1 MKAIECL
8 RKKGSSPRLR
18 KHPSR
23 YAKVDREIGEVN
35 EKNNLSEARHMR
47 VSPTGAPQRE
57 DPTGEA

>member
-35 EKNNLSEARHMR
+35 EKNNLSEARHESFTYR
-47 VSPTGAPQRE
+47 SSNKKTLRE
-57 DPTGEA
+57 KT